1 MLKEYARMKKLL
13 TIALLV
19 GGTGSQI
26 ALAADKTPVSDDRI
40 FDQVRMRLTTDPD
53 VKGGA
58 DDVAVKDGVVTIK
71 GKVDTE
77 RGKSKATKLAKK
89 VKGVKS
95 VENDLVVVE
104 PGER

>member
-1 MLKEYARMKKLL
+1 MRTFLL
-13 TIALLV
+13 IALLLV
-19 GGTGSQI
+19 GTSSQI
-26 ALAADKTPVSDDRI
+26 GLAAGQKAPISDDRI
-40 FDQVRMRLTTDPD
+40 IDQVRMKLTTDPD

-58 DDVAVKDGVVTIK
+58 DEVTVKDGVVTIK

-95 VENDLVVVE
+95 VDNQLVVG
-104 PGER
+104 PPK